1 MCAWY
6 VRNQALNNELY
17 TTNIDVRIIIV
28 LISTLITAPDRP
40 AALQGTL
47 LGVADEP
54 ASTSSDQHQKAFAIL
69 TLGWLPS
76 PAPKAM

>member
-1 MCAWY
+1 MPFDT
-6 VRNQALNNELY
+6 RNLRFRRRRLGSTEEWKNVLGTSVASHLRLNK
-17 TTNIDVRIIIV
+17 
-28 LISTLITAPDRP
+28 
-40 AALQGTL
+40 GTL
-47 LGVADEP
+47 LGAADEP

>member
-1 MCAWY
+1 MLGTF
-6 VRNQALNNELY
+6 VTSHLSNELY
-17 TTNIDVRIIIV
+17 TTNIDVRIIKV
-28 LISTLITAPDRP
+28 FISTLVTAPDGPP
-40 AALQGTL
+40 AQQGTL
-47 LGVADEP
+47 LGAADEP